1 MVQLWHSKAKFK
13 IQNAEDTY
21 PRPKNQGGPG
31 GIIPPDRGSRGAVAT
46 LAAGGSPYF
55 NESA

>member
-1 MVQLWHSKAKFK
+1 M
-13 IQNAEDTY
+13 
-21 PRPKNQGGPG
+21 PKTHIPTQKNKGDRGELF
-31 GIIPPDRGSRGAVAT
+31 PPDRGSRGAVAT

>member
-1 MVQLWHSKAKFK
+1 M
-13 IQNAEDTY
+13 
-21 PRPKNQGGPG
+21 PKTH
-31 GIIPPDRGSRGAVAT
+31 IPTPKTKGDRGGLFPRTGGKGAVAT